1 MHQVGAITG
10 KHKFTR
16 EEMDE
21 IREREGLL
29 YQKYV
34 IDKQIQQEK
43 ERALYFEEARAARD
57 IISTP
62 TSDKFKPMSK
72 EDWADERGLHRNL
85 KDCKPGPPQRRRKLS
100 GIYHPVKTDY
110 PISLTTTNPLIL
122 TKQSRNTTHSRCKHT
137 SIK

>member
-1 MHQVGAITG
+1 VHQVGAITG

-57 IISTP
+57 ITSTP
-62 TSDKFKPMSK
+62 ASDKFKPMSK

-85 KDCKPGPPQRRRKLS
+85 KDCKPGPPQRKKKAIRDLS
-100 GIYHPVKTDY
+100 PGENGLSNKPDDY
-110 PISLTTTNPLIL
+110 EPFDID
-122 TKQSRNTTHSRCKHT
+122 KAK
-137 SIK
+137 